1 MPIPGPT
8 TLPQAGAIRNGG
20 RPSAAFSTPVF
31 RDPSTEVLSFRKKRK
46 TAVVVGGVE
55 TGEKLGKLV
64 AARDMA
70 PQAWGELQTET
81 TRFPLF
87 HCFPA

>member
-1 MPIPGPT
+1 MPFSGPT

-20 RPSAAFSTPVF
+20 RPSAPFSTPVF

-55 TGEKLGKLV
+55 IGEKLRKLV
-64 AARDMA
+64 AVRDLA
-70 PQAWGELQTET
+70 QQAWGEPLTET
-81 TRFPLF
+81 ARFPLF
-87 HCFPA
+87 HVFPA